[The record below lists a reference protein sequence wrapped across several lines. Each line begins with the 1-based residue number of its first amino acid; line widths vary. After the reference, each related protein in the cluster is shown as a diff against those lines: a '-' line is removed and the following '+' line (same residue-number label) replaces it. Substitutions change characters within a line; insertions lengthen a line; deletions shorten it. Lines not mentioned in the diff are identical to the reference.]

1 MMTLLKMHFYMSRK
15 LLVLSFFFI
24 LGVIAIQWLISNQIN
39 LGFLSVYFLIYTPAL
54 SISFLLENHFIMNM
68 RTMPIVPKDFVK
80 SLFIFCLLLALI
92 ITVPIIF
99 YQAFLYVNT
108 NIGQYEF
115 SFIFL
120 IFAAG
125 IASIGSML
133 KKYLSDPSKDTK
145 SFSIGAILF
154 YLFLF
159 LIAHFIIMLLFN
171 LMDLKII
178 GAFVTPIIGLLTY
191 FKQYQSALKAY
202 KATEF

>member
-24 LGVIAIQWLISNQIN
+24 LGVIAIQWFISNQIN

-54 SISFLLENHFIMNM
+54 SISFLLENHFIMNL

-80 SLFIFCLLLALI
+80 SLFIFCLLLALL
-92 ITVPIIF
+92 ITVPIII

-108 NIGQYEF
+108 SIGQYEF

-133 KKYLSDPSKDTK
+133 KKYLSDPSSATK

-159 LIAHFIIMLLFN
+159 LIAHFIIM
-171 LMDLKII
+171 
-178 GAFVTPIIGLLTY
+178 
-191 FKQYQSALKAY
+191 
-202 KATEF
+202 